1 MSSPYKTAEPETA
14 YAASATRTAEIK
26 QGGRIVIP
34 AEFRK
39 ALDIHEGDKL
49 LVRVQDGELRI
60 TTRRAQI
67 QEARKKFQALFP
79 DADGRCWSDEL
90 IAERRAEAARE

>member
-1 MSSPYKTAEPETA
+1 MPTPYKTAEPETA
-14 YAASATRTAEIK
+14 YAASAARTAEIK

-49 LVRVQDGELRI
+49 LVRLQDGELRI

-67 QEARKKFQALFP
+67 QEARKKFRAMFP
-79 DADGRCWSDEL
+79 DDDGRCWSDEL

>member
-1 MSSPYKTAEPETA
+1 MPHTFKTAEPEAA
-14 YAASATRTAEIK
+14 YAVSATRTAEIR

-49 LVRVQDGELRI
+49 LVRLQDGELRI

-67 QEARKKFQALFP
+67 QEAQKKFRAMFP
-79 DADGRCWSDEL
+79 DGGGRCWSDEM